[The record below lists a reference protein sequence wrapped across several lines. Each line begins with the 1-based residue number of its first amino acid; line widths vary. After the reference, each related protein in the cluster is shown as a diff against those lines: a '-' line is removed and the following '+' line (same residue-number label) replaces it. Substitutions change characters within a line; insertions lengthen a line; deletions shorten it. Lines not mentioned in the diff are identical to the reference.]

1 MYIFQDKFNKLNN
14 ETKVPID
21 LPSNGVYE
29 KKSEIYD
36 CFTKDNAFYEECND
50 STKKRKTY
58 FCLKLQLIFDIFKG
72 GQNNTVCSYK
82 TFQFTDN
89 SFK

>member
-1 MYIFQDKFNKLNN
+1 MNN

-21 LPSNGVYE
+21 DVLPSNGVYE

-58 FCLKLQLIFDIFKG
+58 FCLKL
-72 GQNNTVCSYK
+72 
-82 TFQFTDN
+82 
-89 SFK
+89 